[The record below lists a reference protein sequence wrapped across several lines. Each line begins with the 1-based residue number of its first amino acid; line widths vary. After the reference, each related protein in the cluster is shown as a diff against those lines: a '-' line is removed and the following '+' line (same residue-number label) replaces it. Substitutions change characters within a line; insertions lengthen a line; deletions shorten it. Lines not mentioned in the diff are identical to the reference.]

1 MPIGS
6 NIPRFDFTTQD
17 PLAHKVIM
25 HLDVLCASMEHG
37 VLGQLH
43 ATNVVLV
50 DRDQNRHYD
59 LEVLQSP
66 PKPYGFTDD
75 NGRSFVLSLGA

>member
-1 MPIGS
+1 MHEAHY
-6 NIPRFDFTTQD
+6 DTAQD
-17 PLAHKVIM
+17 PLTHKVVM
-25 HLDVLCASMEHG
+25 HFYMLHASMKDG